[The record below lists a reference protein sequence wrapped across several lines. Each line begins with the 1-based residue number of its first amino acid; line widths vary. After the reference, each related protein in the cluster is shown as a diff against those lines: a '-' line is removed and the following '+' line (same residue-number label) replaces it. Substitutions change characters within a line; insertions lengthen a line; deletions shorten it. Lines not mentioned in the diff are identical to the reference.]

1 MFALRQTWG
10 DVFPP
15 PKLYTLDVKVNQ
27 IDPHWPISA
36 QKISPAIHVNPNFF
50 SSTVSSFIIFV
61 INEINFQLND
71 SFQNHLVGK
80 GSTDWAPDKA
90 TWIAWIEKEKI
101 RIGISC
107 YTKSITARCFNRC
120 AASHYSCSKTYSAND
135 ANYAKTTNTWL
146 FTCVFGRL
154 NILLCYFRIFLN
166 RFLLFVYKTNRF
178 FCIFF
183 TIEC

>member
-1 MFALRQTWG
+1 MNEQIRAKMFALRQTWG

-80 GSTDWAPDKA
+80 GSTD
-90 TWIAWIEKEKI
+90 
-101 RIGISC
+101 
-107 YTKSITARCFNRC
+107 
-120 AASHYSCSKTYSAND
+120 
-135 ANYAKTTNTWL
+135 
-146 FTCVFGRL
+146 
-154 NILLCYFRIFLN
+154 
-166 RFLLFVYKTNRF
+166 
-178 FCIFF
+178 
-183 TIEC
+183 